1 MVKLI
6 VSNDDGIEADGIN
19 TLVRLASQWGEVVV
33 VAPAE
38 PQSGVGH
45 RLTTDEPLRVDK
57 LKAERFRV
65 WGTPA
70 DCTRLALSRLASDG
84 DWVLSGINDGG
95 NLGVDIYESGTVA
108 AAREAAIH
116 GCKAIAMSHYT
127 VKDRSID
134 WRLAAERL
142 QPVLDSVLGETL
154 EAGCFLNVNLPHPE
168 HDRVR
173 LETRQT
179 PVDTSPHLNTFTQ
192 TGDDFLYTGIYQE
205 RPRQPGSDIDAC
217 FNGHISLSRIPI

>member
-1 MVKLI
+1 VKLI
-6 VSNDDGIEADGIN
+6 VTNDDGIEAEGLN
-19 TLVRLASQWGEVVV
+19 TLVRLASRWGEVIVT
-33 VAPAE
+33 APAE

-45 RLTTDEPLRVDK
+45 RLTTDRPIRVEK
-57 LKAERFRV
+57 LTEARYRI
-65 WGTPA
+65 WGTPV

-95 NLGVDIYESGTVA
+95 NLGVDVYESGTVA

-116 GCKAIAMSHYT
+116 GCKAIALSHYT
-127 VKDRSID
+127 VKDRPID

-142 QPVLDSVLGETL
+142 QPVLDSVLNETF

-173 LETRQT
+173 LETRYA
-179 PVDTSPHLNTFTQ
+179 PVDTSPHLNTFSRNENGFQ
-192 TGDDFLYTGIYQE
+192 YTGVYQD
-205 RPRQPGSDIDAC
+205 RPRQPGSDIEAC
-217 FNGHISLSRIPI
+217 FNGRISLSRIPV